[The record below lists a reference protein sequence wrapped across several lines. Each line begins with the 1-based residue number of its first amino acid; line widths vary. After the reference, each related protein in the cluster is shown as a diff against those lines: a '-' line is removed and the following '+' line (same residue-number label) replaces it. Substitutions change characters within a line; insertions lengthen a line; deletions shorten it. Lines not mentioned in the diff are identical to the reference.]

1 MPELPEVETVC
12 RGLEPVMAGH
22 VIERVMLRRKNLR
35 FPFPENM
42 AERLQ
47 GKRIGAMRRRAKYI
61 LASIEGG
68 DVLLMHL
75 GMSGR
80 FTIHRPGGEIPG
92 QPGSFHYEM
101 PEGSPTGDGP
111 HDHVIFQME
120 DGTRIVYTD
129 HRRFGIMDLFAE
141 DEAGDHKLLGALGVE
156 PMGNELTAAYL
167 NEAFRTKYSPLKA
180 ALLDQKIIAGLGNI
194 YVCEALYRSGLSPR
208 RLAHT
213 ITSQAGPTKRMERLV
228 RIIRD
233 VIGEAIE
240 AGGST
245 LRDYAQADGEL
256 GYFQHSFQVYDQ
268 EGEPCRTPGCGRP
281 IRRLVQSGRS
291 TFYCPACQK

>member
-1 MPELPEVETVC
+1 
-12 RGLEPVMAGH
+12 MAGH
-22 VIERVMLRRKNLR
+22 VLKSVTLRRKNLR
-35 FPFPENM
+35 FPFPTDM
-42 AERLQ
+42 AQRLK
-47 GKRIGAMRRRAKYI
+47 GKRVEAMRRRAKYI
-61 LASIEGG
+61 LARIEGG
-68 DVLLMHL
+68 ELLLMHL

-80 FTIHRPGGEIPG
+80 FTIHRPDGEDPG
-92 QPGSFHYEM
+92 QPGSFHYTM
-101 PEGSPTGDGP
+101 PDGSPTGDGP

-129 HRRFGIMDLFAE
+129 HRRFGIMDLFSEA
-141 DEAGDHKLLGALGVE
+141 DAGDHKLLSALGVE

-167 NEAFRTKYSPLKA
+167 NEAFRAKYSPLKA

-194 YVCEALYRSGLSPR
+194 YVCEALYRAGLSPR

-213 ITSQAGPTKRMERLV
+213 ITGKTGPTERLERLV
-228 RIIRD
+228 RTIRD

-268 EGEPCRTPGCGRP
+268 EGAPCHTPGCGRA

-291 TFYCPACQK
+291 TFYCPSCQK

>member
-12 RGLEPVMAGH
+12 RGLEPVMAGQ
-22 VIERVMLRRKNLR
+22 VLEQVTLRRKNLR
-35 FPFPENM
+35 FPFPKDM
-42 AERLQ
+42 AKRLQ
-47 GKRIGAMRRRAKYI
+47 GKRVESMTRRAKYI
-61 LASIEGG
+61 LARIEGG
-68 DVLLMHL
+68 DILLMHL

-80 FTIHRPGGEIPG
+80 FTIHRPGAETPG
-92 QPGSFHYEM
+92 NPGNFHYEM
-101 PEGSPTGDGP
+101 PDGSPTGEGP
-111 HDHVIFQME
+111 HDHVIFQMA

-141 DEAGDHKLLGALGVE
+141 ADAQDHKLLGALGVE
-156 PMGNELTAAYL
+156 PMGNELTADYL
-167 NEAFRTKYSPLKA
+167 NTAFRTKYSPLKA

-194 YVCEALYRSGLSPR
+194 YVCEALYRAGLSPR

-213 ITSQAGPTKRMERLV
+213 ITGQTGPTQRIERLV

-268 EGEPCRTPGCGRP
+268 EGEPCRTAGCSAT
-281 IRRLVQSGRS
+281 IKRLVQSGRS
-291 TFYCPACQK
+291 TFYCPVCQK

>member
-12 RGLEPVMAGH
+12 RGLEPVMAG
-22 VIERVMLRRKNLR
+22 RVLKSVTLRRKNLR
-35 FPFPENM
+35 FPFPKDM
-42 AERLQ
+42 AQRLT
-47 GKRIGAMRRRAKYI
+47 GKRIETMTRRAKYI
-61 LASIEGG
+61 LARIEGG
-68 DVLLMHL
+68 DILLMHL

-80 FTIHRPGGEIPG
+80 FTIHTPHGEIPG
-92 QPGSFHYEM
+92 KPGSFHYQM
-101 PEGSPTGDGP
+101 PEGSPTGEGP
-111 HDHVIFQME
+111 HDHVIFQMA

-129 HRRFGIMDLFAE
+129 HRRFGVMDLFAE
-141 DEAGDHKLLGALGVE
+141 ADADQHKLLGALGVE
-156 PMGNELTAAYL
+156 PMGNELTADYL
-167 NEAFRTKYSPLKA
+167 NQAFRTKQSPLKS

-213 ITSQAGPTKRMERLV
+213 ITAEAGPTERIERLV

-268 EGEPCRTPGCGRP
+268 EGEPCRTPGCGRK
-281 IRRLVQSGRS
+281 IKRLVQSGRS
-291 TFYCPACQK
+291 TFYCPSCQK

>member
-12 RGLEPVMAGH
+12 RGLEPVMAGQ
-22 VIERVMLRRKNLR
+22 VLDQVTLRRKNLR
-35 FPFPENM
+35 FPFPKDM
-42 AERLQ
+42 AKRLQ
-47 GKRIGAMRRRAKYI
+47 GKRIEAMNRRAKYI
-61 LASIEGG
+61 LAHIEGG
-68 DVLLMHL
+68 DILLMHL

-80 FTIHRPGGEIPG
+80 FTIHTPQGEVPG
-92 QPGSFHYEM
+92 QPGRFHYDM
-101 PEGSPTGDGP
+101 PAGSPTGDGP
-111 HDHVIFQME
+111 HDHVIFHMQ
-120 DGTRIVYTD
+120 GGARIVYTD
-129 HRRFGIMDLFAE
+129 HRRFGIMDLFPAAE
-141 DEAGDHKLLGALGVE
+141 ADEHKLLGALGVE
-156 PMGNELTAAYL
+156 PMGNALTADYL
-167 NEAFRTKYSPLKA
+167 NEAFRTKHAPLKS

-213 ITSQAGPTKRMERLV
+213 ITAEKGPTQRIERLV

-268 EGEPCRTPGCGRP
+268 EGEPCRTPGCGRA
-281 IRRLVQSGRS
+281 IKRLVQSGRS
-291 TFYCPACQK
+291 TFYCPSCQK